1 MDQIQGNK
9 YEILYYF
16 LVLSVQIPLQA
27 VQRSAA
33 VSAGA
38 LPPGLQSNL
47 TRAQPG
53 DGGGWRRVLPLC
65 GGRLY
70 ERKLIYKYVFN

>member
-9 YEILYYF
+9 YWILYHF
-16 LVLSVQIPLQA
+16 PVLSVQIPLQA

-33 VSAGA
+33 AGAGA

-47 TRAQPG
+47 SRAQPG
-53 DGGGWRRVLPLC
+53 DGG
-65 GGRLY
+65 
-70 ERKLIYKYVFN
+70 